1 MTALPFARPAVF
13 VAALL
18 ACTDATSPRAPDA
31 PALPASAL
39 RMNALIDGRV
49 YVAAAPDGFGGVRI
63 EVNKGGIWLAADFAG
78 VGRVDGVVN
87 AVDFQ
92 LSVAGTEEG
101 GPLPAGVEFTRR
113 DAFGGSLYWIAP
125 GQTVETWL
133 GLYHRSAG
141 HYDFGPYPV
150 QIQRRSPETDG
161 GPPAL

>member
-1 MTALPFARPAVF
+1 MIALPSVRPAVF

-18 ACTDATSPRAPDA
+18 ACTDATSPRPPAA
-31 PALPASAL
+31 PAPPASTL
-39 RMNALIDGRV
+39 RMNALIDGHV

-87 AVDFQ
+87 AVDFL
-92 LSVAGTEEG
+92 LSVAGTEDG

-113 DAFGGSLYWIAP
+113 DAFSGSLYWIAP

-133 GLYHRSAG
+133 GLYHRSAA

-150 QIQRRSPETDG
+150 WIQRRSHDPDG
-161 GPPAL
+161 DPPAP